1 MGVLLTIAGCSV
13 GFILLTSERSI
24 ADLKKENA
32 RNSRINE
39 ELEKTI
45 RESKSQLDRITRSDV
60 SKSEFV
66 AMITHELRNPIATIM
81 ATVEVL
87 GETKLTSE
95 QREYVE
101 TLHRSSEALFSLTGD
116 AMDLSRIEAGHLTI
130 ESYQFDLYTS
140 VESVIQAFTPV
151 ARGKGLDL
159 VLEFPEDAPRRVVGD
174 ASRIRQVITNL
185 VGNALKFTSAGY
197 VRIAVTGRRLDPKT
211 AMVQVSVT
219 DSGIGIAPDRLGSL
233 FEKFVRP
240 AKSASG
246 LHKGTG
252 MGLVI
257 SRKLIELMGGR
268 IRVESEPGKGS
279 RFWFELPLTLA
290 PEDRLRQDPQR

>member
-24 ADLKKENA
+24 AELKKENA

-45 RESKSQLDRITRSDV
+45 RESRSQLDRITRSDV

-95 QREYVE
+95 QREYIE
-101 TLHRSSEALFSLTGD
+101 TLQRSSEALFSLTGD

-130 ESYQFDLYTS
+130 ESYHFDLYTT
-140 VESVIQAFTPV
+140 VESVIQEFTPV

-197 VRIAVTGRRLDPKT
+197 VRIAVSGRKLDPKT
-211 AMVQVSVT
+211 ALVQVSVT
-219 DSGIGIAPDRLGSL
+219 DSGVGIAPERIGSL

-268 IRVESEPGKGS
+268 IHVESEPGKGS
-279 RFWFELPLTLA
+279 RFWFDLPLPLA
-290 PEDRLRQDPQR
+290 PEERLRQDPQR